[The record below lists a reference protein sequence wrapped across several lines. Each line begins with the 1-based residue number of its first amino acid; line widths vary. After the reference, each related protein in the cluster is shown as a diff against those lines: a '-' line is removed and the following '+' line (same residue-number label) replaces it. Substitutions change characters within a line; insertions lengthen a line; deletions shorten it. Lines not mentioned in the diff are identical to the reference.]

1 MPQNRRLILAHL
13 WVAFGVFA
21 AAALLG
27 VWQMW
32 VRSPLST
39 PAAVP
44 AATYYQSVTAHGVS
58 MAYVLTTFF
67 IMGFGYFVA
76 ETALKRELPG
86 RAWAWGAYL
95 VALAGV
101 AMTVLSIASGQA
113 TVLYTFYPPL
123 TATPWF
129 YAGLVLVIV
138 ASWVWCVLMLIAMG
152 RFKRD
157 NPGAPVPL
165 VMYATCANAVLWL
178 WTTVGVAA
186 EVLFQILPAAF
197 GLTQTIDVGLSRTL
211 FSWTL
216 HPIVYFWLLPAYT
229 AFYTMAPRAAGGRLY
244 SDLMGRLSFM
254 LLIIYSIPVGIH
266 HLFMDPEHSTGFK
279 FIQTTLTALVT
290 VPTLLTVFTIA
301 ASMELAGRLRGGKG
315 LFGWIA
321 ALPWERP
328 MMLATGL
335 AFVMLG
341 FGGGGGLIN
350 MSYGM
355 NAMIHNTSWVTA
367 HFHLIFGGSV
377 VIMYFAIA
385 YEIWPSLT
393 GHEAQSAARQRLQ
406 LWMWTAG
413 MMVMSLPWHY
423 LGLQGQWRR
432 VAAFDY
438 TDPRIHGWG
447 PWVDVSLVGGVILLL
462 SALLFLANLRPSRRL
477 QKIEPQPSYAYALP
491 AHPATH
497 VPAAL
502 NGFGLWNVLIGVL
515 MLVAYGFPIM
525 QFFMT
530 PSYPAMVHRLAGG

>member
-21 AAALLG
+21 AAAVLG

-39 PAAVP
+39 PAAIP
-44 AATYYQSVTAHGVS
+44 AASYYQSVTAHGVS

-86 RAWAWGAYL
+86 KAWAWGAYV
-95 VALAGV
+95 VALLGV

-123 TATPWF
+123 TATAWF
-129 YAGLVLVIV
+129 YVGLVLVVV
-138 ASWVWCVLMLIAMG
+138 ASWVWCVLMLVAMA

-186 EVLFQILPAAF
+186 EVLFQILPAAL
-197 GLTQTIDVGLSRTL
+197 GLTQTIDVGLARTL
-211 FSWTL
+211 FAWTL

-244 SDLMGRLSFM
+244 SDLMARLSFM

-279 FIQTTLTALVT
+279 FIQMTLTALVT

-315 LFGWIA
+315 LFGWIG

-335 AFVMLG
+335 AFVMLW

-355 NAMIHNTSWVTA
+355 NAMVHNTSWVTA

-393 GHEAQSAARQRLQ
+393 GREAQSAARQRLQ
-406 LWMWTAG
+406 LWMWAIG
-413 MMVMSLPWHY
+413 MMTMSLPWHY

-432 VAAFDY
+432 VATFDY
-438 TDPRIHGWG
+438 SDPRIHGWG
-447 PWVDVSLVGGVILLL
+447 PWVDLSLVGGVILLA
-462 SALLFLANLRPSRRL
+462 SAWLFLANLRPSRRL
-477 QKIEPQPSYAYALP
+477 ARIEPAPGYAYALP
-491 AHPATH
+491 AHPHAH
-497 VPAAL
+497 VPSAL
-502 NGFGLWNVLIGVL
+502 NGFALWNVLIAVL

-530 PSYPAMVHRLAGG
+530 PSPPAMVHRLAGG

>member
-1 MPQNRRLILAHL
+1 VPQSRRLILAHL
-13 WVAFGVFA
+13 WVAFIVFLA
-21 AAALLG
+21 AAVLG

-32 VRSPLST
+32 VRSPLSA
-39 PAAVP
+39 PQAVP
-44 AATYYQSVTAHGVS
+44 AASYYQSVTGHGVS

-86 RAWAWGAYL
+86 KTWAWGAYV

-113 TVLYTFYPPL
+113 SVLYTFYPPL
-123 TATPWF
+123 TATAWF
-129 YAGLVLVIV
+129 YIGLVLVVV
-138 ASWVWCVLMLIAMG
+138 ASWVWCVLMLVAMG

-165 VMYATCANAVLWL
+165 AMYATCANAVMWL
-178 WTTVGVAA
+178 WTTVGVAL
-186 EVLFQILPAAF
+186 EVLFLILPAALGF
-197 GLTQTIDVGLSRTL
+197 RQTIDVGLSRTL
-211 FSWTL
+211 FAWTL
-216 HPIVYFWLLPAYT
+216 HPIVYFWLLPAYI

-244 SDLMGRLSFM
+244 SEMMGRLSFV
-254 LLIIYSIPVGIH
+254 LLILYSLPVGMH

-279 FIQTTLTALVT
+279 FIQMSLTALVA

-315 LFGWIA
+315 LFGWIG
-321 ALPWERP
+321 ALPWDRP
-328 MMLATGL
+328 MVLATGL
-335 AFVMLG
+335 AFVMLW
-341 FGGGGGLIN
+341 FGGGGGLVN

-355 NAMIHNTSWVTA
+355 NAMVHNTSWVTA
-367 HFHLIFGGSV
+367 HFHLIFGGTV

-393 GHEAQSAARQRLQ
+393 GHEAQSGARQRLQ
-406 LWMWTAG
+406 LWLWAIG
-413 MMVMSLPWHY
+413 MMVMTLPWHF

-432 VAAFDY
+432 VASFDY
-438 TDPRIHGWG
+438 SDPRIQGWG
-447 PWVDVSLVGGVILLL
+447 LWVDVSLVGGVVLLA
-462 SALLFLANLRPSRRL
+462 SAVLFVANIRPSRRL
-477 QKIEPQPSYAYALP
+477 SHIEPAPGYAYALA
-491 AHPATH
+491 AHPLTR

-502 NGFGLWNVLIGVL
+502 NGFGLWNVLIAVL
-515 MLVAYGFPIM
+515 MLAAYGFPIM

-530 PSYPAMVHRLAGG
+530 PSPQAMVHRLAGG